1 MHYNNVCSERYQ
13 LLDYEKDMML
23 NISLPDKFQW
33 RNVSLSVVYYN
44 SGGAS
49 PLSNTVQVPG
59 ITQGIVQLY

>member
-1 MHYNNVCSERYQ
+1 MHYNNVCSEQYR
-13 LLDYEKDMML
+13 LLDYEKDMKL
-23 NISLPDKFQW
+23 KVSLPDKFQW
-33 RNVSLSVVYYN
+33 RNVSLSVVYGN

>member
-1 MHYNNVCSERYQ
+1 MV
-13 LLDYEKDMML
+13 
-23 NISLPDKFQW
+23 
-33 RNVSLSVVYYN
+33 LSVVYGN